1 MLTKLFGENFEFADS
16 TEEEFG
22 LPTRHFTSFKQAAE
36 EAAISRF
43 YGGIHYM
50 PAIANG
56 QDEGYEI
63 GEFFIDR
70 LTTRKN

>member
-1 MLTKLFGENFEFADS
+1 
-16 TEEEFG
+16 G
-22 LPTRHFTSFKQAAE
+22 LPTRNFTSFKQAAE

-56 QDEGYEI
+56 QDEGYAI
-63 GEFFIDR
+63 GEFFINN
-70 LTTRKN
+70 LNTRNR